1 MEIKNIY
8 GDVIY
13 SDESRTIK
21 ETVENAVKKCAN
33 LNGAYLRDAYL
44 DGAYLRGANL
54 RGANL
59 NGANLDGANLNGAY
73 LDAAYFRDAY
83 LRGANL
89 NGANLR
95 DAYLRGT
102 YLDGAVKVPFLCKWS
117 HGITDGLIHIGC
129 EKRTPKE
136 WEDFLNSNN
145 EIETERGT
153 QEFKQIEA
161 VIRAYI
167 EYLKVING

>member
-21 ETVENAVKKCAN
+21 ETVENAVKKC
-33 LNGAYLRDAYL
+33 
-44 DGAYLRGANL
+44 
-54 RGANL
+54 
-59 NGANLDGANLNGAY
+59 
-73 LDAAYFRDAY
+73 
-83 LRGANL
+83 ANL